1 VLLRRLLFLSIA
13 VISGFTI
20 VDYLWANF
28 LRDDPATWAMPLQ
41 EDTSASQAFLPVEL
55 EPAFTNTLYL
65 PMVNKYSMPGYVYP
79 FGIVMYGD
87 VDDNAGLA
95 KMQQAGSGWVTT
107 FVLWSDIE
115 PNAPVSGT
123 HTYDWSKYDTKFGN
137 AKAAGMQVYVAFG
150 GNPSWAA
157 PSAWGVLPPS
167 SLPDLANVVAATVE
181 RYDGDGFQD
190 APGGLVVNN
199 WSFYAE
205 EDTQQ
210 YWGHQGAEFAQ
221 MMATV
226 SPAVH
231 NAHPEA
237 RVLIGGIGYDWFTD
251 DEYHNPPGPFV
262 RRFITDT
269 LGTLNTS
276 YGGARQYIDAFDF
289 HFYLVTAQR
298 FPTIRDKALEIK
310 QIMSNHG
317 VGDLPLLVSEMAYW
331 SDTPTMG
338 SSQTRQAQYLVHFY
352 VGGLSM
358 GIEQLSW
365 WTVFDA
371 GRPELTDGLF
381 EGQDL
386 SKPKQSY
393 LAYQT
398 MTRELGYAR
407 FTSVLNAAGA
417 EGYVFM
423 MADGT
428 QKTVVWGT
436 SPTPTQMSFAQAC
449 ARQVEMLGSSSQ
461 IVDGG
466 AGDLDGAANGQ
477 VRVQV
482 SQDQPIYVGACN

>member
-1 VLLRRLLFLSIA
+1 MLLRRPVFLSIA
-13 VISGFTI
+13 VILGFTI

-28 LRDDPATWAMPLQ
+28 LRENPTTWAMPLQ
-41 EDTSASQAFLPVEL
+41 KDTVSSPALSRVDPASSQ
-55 EPAFTNTLYL
+55 TLYL
-65 PMVNKYSMPGYVYP
+65 PMVNKYFMPGYVYP
-79 FGIVMYGD
+79 FSIVLYGD

-107 FVLWSDIE
+107 MVFWSDIE
-115 PNAPVSGT
+115 PNEPVSGT
-123 HTYDWSKYDTKFGN
+123 HTYDWTKYDTKFSN
-137 AKAAGMQVYVAFG
+137 AKAAGMQVYVLFG

-167 SLPDLANVVAATVE
+167 RLPDLANVVAATVE

-205 EDTQQ
+205 EDAQQ
-210 YWGHQGAEFAQ
+210 YWGHQGVEFAQ
-221 MMATV
+221 MMAAV
-226 SPAVH
+226 SPVVH
-231 NAHPEA
+231 NANPNA

-251 DEYHNPPGPFV
+251 DEFHNPPGPFV

-269 LGTLNTS
+269 LGTLNTN

-289 HFYLVTAQR
+289 HFYLVTVER
-298 FPTIRDKALEIK
+298 FPTIREKALEIR

-317 VGDLPLLVSEMAYW
+317 VGDLPLLVSEMGYW
-331 SDTPTMG
+331 SDAWG
-338 SSQTRQAQYLVHFY
+338 STQTRQAQYLVHFY
-352 VGGLSM
+352 VRGLSV
-358 GIEQLSW
+358 GLEQLSW

-371 GRPELTDGLF
+371 GRPEWTDGLF

-393 LAYQT
+393 FAYQT
-398 MTRELGYAR
+398 LTRELGYAR

-417 EGYVFM
+417 EGYLFM

-428 QKTVVWGT
+428 QKTVVWGISP
-436 SPTPTQMSFAQAC
+436 SPTQVSFAQTC
-449 ARQVEMLGSSSQ
+449 VRRVEMLGSSSQ

-466 AGDLDGAANGQ
+466 AGDLDGVANGQ
-477 VRVQV
+477 VRLEVY
-482 SQDQPIYVGACN
+482 QDQPIYVGPCS